1 VDHKFSA
8 YLSVY
13 NDWDVLP
20 LTLTAMKPFLEELV
34 VVDGAYNWMLP
45 YLTAIGWDPER
56 SRGALY
62 ERIEQ
67 AGIPFR
73 VISGIWR
80 NEIEKRR
87 AGYEACLHRWIFRID
102 ADEAYFFEEGA
113 VEKMLAADYAVG
125 SMTMPFFLSPRH
137 ILTDSEGGIP
147 RQCFLFDRQ
156 KIDPEIHLNYLWLV
170 LTADQ
175 LPQAGKKPFPVYPDP
190 LAFNAHLSEWRTPDT
205 SETRVAFYTFN
216 WMRKYG
222 FPSIPDFKDKP
233 IENFSELFS
242 IVPANIFRSS
252 LKRHQIAMGVSAI
265 AEGSK
270 INRAPFVPGC
280 EATIT
285 PAFEKFLSGIAAAN
299 RELVEQ
305 EQWNVRGHSAA
316 IDLSTAA
323 AREPIIRDESITL
336 QFSVPISTAK
346 ITSGWWRDGDESYQN
361 QLLPFEIDKSKVRIS
376 LAGIDFS
383 TAVRQWLEVQVWP
396 ADQALFRGF
405 RAVA

>member
-1 VDHKFSA
+1 MNRKFGA

-13 NDWDVLP
+13 NDWDILP
-20 LTLTAMKPFLEELV
+20 LMLSAMKPFLEELV
-34 VVDGAYNWMLP
+34 VVDGAYSWMLP

-56 SRGALY
+56 SKDALY

-67 AGIPFR
+67 SGIPFR
-73 VISGIWR
+73 VINGVWR

-87 AGYEACLHRWIFRID
+87 VGYQACSHRWIFRVD

-113 VEKMLAADYAVG
+113 VDKMLAADYAVG
-125 SMTMPFFLSPRH
+125 SMVMPFFMSPRH
-137 ILTDSEGGIP
+137 VLTDSSGGIP
-147 RQCFLFDRQ
+147 RQCFLFDRE

-242 IVPANIFRSS
+242 VVPATIFRSS
-252 LKRHQIAMGVSAI
+252 LKRNLIAMGVSPI
-265 AEGSK
+265 AKGSI
-270 INRAPFVPGC
+270 INKAPFVPQC
-280 EATIT
+280 EPTIT
-285 PAFEKFLSGIAAAN
+285 PAYEKFLSGVAAAN
-299 RELVEQ
+299 RELVEH
-305 EQWNVRGHSAA
+305 EQWNVRDHTAA

-323 AREPIIRDESITL
+323 AREPIIRDEAITL
-336 QFSVPISTAK
+336 QFSVPIATAK
-346 ITSGWWRDGDESYQN
+346 ATLGRWRDGDAGYQN
-361 QLLPFEIDKSKVRIS
+361 QPLPFEIDNSKVRIS
-376 LAGIDFS
+376 LAGVEFG
-383 TAVRQWLEVQVWP
+383 TAMRQWLEVQVWP
-396 ADQALFRGF
+396 ADTGFFRSF
-405 RAVA
+405 RAVV